1 MNEEIRHPK
10 SPGQLINDCL
20 FWIEGL
26 ADDTCRTSADVLA
39 LFDRAIDS
47 LQRARQEY
55 SSKLEAK

>member
-1 MNEEIRHPK
+1 MNEVIKNPK

-26 ADDTCRTSADVLA
+26 ADDTCKTSEDVLA

-47 LQRARQEY
+47 LQRARHEY
-55 SSKLEAK
+55 LSKLES

>member
-1 MNEEIRHPK
+1 MSEKIKNPK

-26 ADDTCRTSADVLA
+26 ADDTCQTSDDVLA

-47 LQRARQEY
+47 LQRARQVY
-55 SSKLEAK
+55 SSKLEG